1 MKTMKFCLFLL
12 CWYASQTRF
21 LYHKHTFTGLYTF
34 MKTSIIRFQFIC
46 SKNKL
51 NSQIEFIV
59 VLIENGHLL
68 DIEQYCIHAKIA
80 QSNKPLSSIFNYR
93 GLEKLALDLL
103 GKSPS
108 MLFFANL
115 RLIFTSQP
123 MLKSV
128 RKDVL
133 YSSSCIFSP

>member
-1 MKTMKFCLFLL
+1 MKFCLFLL

-21 LYHKHTFTGLYTF
+21 LYHKHTFTGFTF
-34 MKTSIIRFQFIC
+34 TKTSIIRIQFIC
-46 SKNKL
+46 SKTKL

-59 VLIENGHLL
+59 VLIENGHHL
-68 DIEQYCIHAKIA
+68 DIGNIAFVLKLHNLINHYCV
-80 QSNKPLSSIFNYR
+80 LSIFNYR

-103 GKSPS
+103 GKSSS